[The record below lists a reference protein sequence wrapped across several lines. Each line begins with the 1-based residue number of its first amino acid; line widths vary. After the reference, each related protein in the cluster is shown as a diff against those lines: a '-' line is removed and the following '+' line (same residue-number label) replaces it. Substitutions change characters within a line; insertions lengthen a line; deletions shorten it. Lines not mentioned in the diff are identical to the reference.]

1 MLQRLN
7 YHYILENLTMELEA
21 LLLGLEPMTALAVGV
36 GALVIAPVIGAVDS
50 LTGHNIA
57 ESTRSVAKTGMVW
70 AFEAFD
76 KTQSAA
82 AEVSES
88 FQDLMAEA
96 KAERMSS
103 KNGTAEAIPREV
115 TIG

>member
-1 MLQRLN
+1 
-7 YHYILENLTMELEA
+7 MELEA
-21 LLLGLEPMTALAVGV
+21 LLLGLEPMTALAVGI
-36 GALVIAPVIGAVDS
+36 GTLAIAPLVGAVDS
-50 LTGHNIA
+50 LTGHNLS
-57 ESTRSVAKTGMVW
+57 ESTRSAAKTSLVW

-88 FQDLMAEA
+88 FQDLIAEA
-96 KAERMSS
+96 KADRMAP
-103 KNGTAEAIPREV
+103 KNGSVDSVPREV

>member
-1 MLQRLN
+1 
-7 YHYILENLTMELEA
+7 MELEA

-36 GALVIAPVIGAVDS
+36 GALAIAPVIGAVDS
-50 LTGHNIA
+50 LTGHNVS
-57 ESTRSVAKTGMVW
+57 ESTRSAAKTGLVW
-70 AFEAFD
+70 VFEAFD

-88 FQDLMAEA
+88 FQDLIAEA
-96 KAERMSS
+96 KAERVTS
-103 KNGTAEAIPREV
+103 KNGTVEASPREV

>member
-1 MLQRLN
+1 
-7 YHYILENLTMELEA
+7 MELEA

-36 GALVIAPVIGAVDS
+36 GALAIAPVIGAVDS
-50 LTGHNIA
+50 LTGHNVS
-57 ESTRSVAKTGMVW
+57 EGTRSAAKTGLVW
-70 AFEAFD
+70 VFEAFD

-88 FQDLMAEA
+88 FQDLIAEA
-96 KAERMSS
+96 KAERMTS
-103 KNGTAEAIPREV
+103 KNGTVEASPREV